1 MKRIFIAF
9 LSLLMASML
18 NAAEFRDV
26 KDISGDI
33 VKVPINVEKIAT
45 LWYANNQ
52 IVLML
57 GGADKIVATTD
68 LIKNN
73 KWFAHI
79 YPRISSIP
87 NGVNGKD
94 LQVEELVKLSPDI
107 VIAADK
113 KNKEELTK
121 NGFTVLYPSFTNH
134 ADMKKSVSIMAEAIG
149 GNAPKIAQKFNEY
162 FDGNLKRVLSK
173 TDKIAAS
180 DRPKVLHIA
189 DGKNLFKVDGTNTII
204 DEWIR
209 VAGGQ
214 NAVQK
219 AGNMLEINAEEIPNM
234 NPDVIIIGRA
244 KAPEILK
251 KIYEN
256 PIYADTNAVKN
267 KRVYVNPTGVFSWDR
282 YGAEGALQILW
293 AAKILHPDLFKDINI
308 EAETKKFYKEFLHY
322 DLSDKEVGYILN
334 GLGPEGK

>member
-1 MKRIFIAF
+1 MRKIFTVLVVLLTT
-9 LSLLMASML
+9 LSI
-18 NAAEFRDV
+18 NAAEVREI

-33 VKVPINVEKIAT
+33 VKVPANVEKIAT

-87 NGVNGKD
+87 NGVSAKS
-94 LQVEELVKLSPDI
+94 LQVEELVKLNPDI

-113 KNKEELTK
+113 NNKEELAK

-134 ADMKKSVSIMAEAIG
+134 ADMKKSISIMAEVIG
-149 GNAPKIAQKFNEY
+149 DDAPKIAKKFNDY
-162 FDGNLKRVLSK
+162 FDQNLQKVLSK
-173 TDKIAAS
+173 TDKIATS

-189 DGKNLFKVDGTNTII
+189 EGKNLFKVDGLNTII
-204 DEWIR
+204 DEWIS

-214 NAVQK
+214 NAVSK
-219 AGNMLEINAEEIPNM
+219 AGNMLEINAEEIIKI

-244 KAPEILK
+244 KAPEILEK
-251 KIYEN
+251 LYEN
-256 PIYADTNAVKN
+256 QVYAGTNAVKN
-267 KRVYVNPTGVFSWDR
+267 KKVYVNPAGVFSWDR

-293 AAKILHPDLFKDINI
+293 AAKTSEQVF
-308 EAETKKFYKEFLHY
+308 
-322 DLSDKEVGYILN
+322 SRSLN
-334 GLGPEGK
+334 LKLNK

>member
-33 VKVPINVEKIAT
+33 VKVPVNVEKIAT

-73 KWFAHI
+73 KWFAHV

-87 NGVNGKD
+87 NGVNGKS
-94 LQVEELVKLSPDI
+94 LQAEELVKLNPDI

-113 KNKEELTK
+113 NNKEELLK

-134 ADMKKSVSIMAEAIG
+134 ADMKKSVSIMAEVIG
-149 GNAPKIAQKFNEY
+149 GDAPKIAKKFNEY

-173 TDKIAAS
+173 TDKIAEA

-189 DGKNLFKVDGTNTII
+189 DGKNLLKVDGTNTII

-214 NAVQK
+214 NAVSK
-219 AGNMLEINAEEIPNM
+219 AGNMLELNAEEIINI

-251 KIYEN
+251 KLYEDQV
-256 PIYADTNAVKN
+256 YVGTNAVKN
-267 KRVYVNPTGVFSWDR
+267 KKVYVNPAGVFSWDR
-282 YGAEGALQILW
+282 YGAEGGFTNFMGG
-293 AAKILHPDLFKDINI
+293 KDL
-308 EAETKKFYKEFLHY
+308 A
-322 DLSDKEVGYILN
+322 S
-334 GLGPEGK
+334 

>member
-1 MKRIFIAF
+1 MKNFFMALVVLF
-9 LSLLMASML
+9 AGLLL

-26 KDISGDI
+26 KDITGDI
-33 VKVPINVEKIAT
+33 VKVPAKVEKIAT

-52 IVLML
+52 IILML
-57 GGADKIVATTD
+57 GGAGKIVATTD

-73 KWFAHI
+73 KWFAHV

-87 NGVNGKD
+87 NGINGKD
-94 LQVEELVKLSPDI
+94 LQVEELVKLSPDV

-121 NGFTVLYPSFTNH
+121 NGFTVLYLSFTNH
-134 ADMKKSVSIMAEAIG
+134 VDMKKSVSIMAEAIG
-149 GNAPKIAQKFNEY
+149 GDAPNIAEKFNEY
-162 FDGNLKRVLSK
+162 FDGNLKKVLSK

-244 KAPEILK
+244 KAPEILQ

-256 PIYADTNAVKN
+256 PIYAGTKAVKN

-293 AAKILHPDLFKDINI
+293 AAKILHPEIFKDIDI
-308 EAETKKFYKEFLHY
+308 AAETKKFYKEFLHY
-322 DLSDKEVGYILN
+322 ELSDDEVNYILN
-334 GLGPEGK
+334 GLDPTGK

>member
-1 MKRIFIAF
+1 MYSFVCVSDIAASLFFEFRSIKVREFLWIFIAF

-18 NAAEFRDV
+18 NAAEFREV

-33 VKVPINVEKIAT
+33 VKVPVNVEKIAT

-73 KWFAHI
+73 KWFSHV

-87 NGVNGKD
+87 NGVNGKS
-94 LQVEELVKLSPDI
+94 LQAEELVKLNPDI

-189 DGKNLFKVDGTNTII
+189 DGKNLLKVDGTNTII

-214 NAVQK
+214 NAVSK
-219 AGNMLEINAEEIPNM
+219 AGNMLEINAEEIINI

-251 KIYEN
+251 KLKKLI
-256 PIYADTNAVKN
+256 KN
-267 KRVYVNPTGVFSWDR
+267 
-282 YGAEGALQILW
+282 
-293 AAKILHPDLFKDINI
+293 
-308 EAETKKFYKEFLHY
+308 
-322 DLSDKEVGYILN
+322 
-334 GLGPEGK
+334 

>member
-1 MKRIFIAF
+1 MKRIFITF

-18 NAAEFRDV
+18 NAAQLREI

-33 VKVPINVEKIAT
+33 VKVPVNVEKIAT

-73 KWFAHI
+73 KWFAHV

-87 NGVNGKD
+87 NGVNGKS
-94 LQVEELVKLSPDI
+94 LQAEELVKLNPDI

-113 KNKEELTK
+113 NNKEELVK

-134 ADMKKSVSIMAEAIG
+134 ADMKKSVSIMAEVIG
-149 GNAPKIAQKFNEY
+149 GDAPKIAKKFNEY

-173 TDKIAAS
+173 TDKIAEA

-189 DGKNLFKVDGTNTII
+189 DGKNLLKVDGTNTII

-219 AGNMLEINAEEIPNM
+219 AGNMLEINAEEIINI

-251 KIYEN
+251 KLYEN
-256 PIYADTNAVKN
+256 QVYAGTNAVKN
-267 KRVYVNPTGVFSWDR
+267 KKVYVNPAGVFSWDR
-282 YGAEGALQILW
+282 YGAEGGFANFMGG
-293 AAKILHPDLFKDINI
+293 KDL
-308 EAETKKFYKEFLHY
+308 T
-322 DLSDKEVGYILN
+322 S
-334 GLGPEGK
+334 

>member
-1 MKRIFIAF
+1 M
-9 LSLLMASML
+9 
-18 NAAEFRDV
+18 
-26 KDISGDI
+26 
-33 VKVPINVEKIAT
+33 
-45 LWYANNQ
+45 
-52 IVLML
+52 
-57 GGADKIVATTD
+57 
-68 LIKNN
+68 
-73 KWFAHI
+73 

-87 NGVNGKD
+87 NGVNGKS
-94 LQVEELVKLSPDI
+94 LQAEELVKLNPDI

-121 NGFTVLYPSFTNH
+121 NSFTVLYPSFTNH
-134 ADMKKSVSIMAEAIG
+134 ADMKKSISIMAEVIG
-149 GNAPKIAQKFNEY
+149 DDAPKIAQKFNEY

-173 TDKIAAS
+173 TDKIAVS

-189 DGKNLFKVDGTNTII
+189 DGKNLLKADGTNTII

-214 NAVQK
+214 NAVSK
-219 AGNMLEINAEEIPNM
+219 AGNMLEINAEEIINI

-251 KIYEN
+251 KLYEDQV
-256 PIYADTNAVKN
+256 YAGTNAVKN
-267 KRVYVNPTGVFSWDR
+267 KKVYVNPAGVFSWDR

-293 AAKILHPDLFKDINI
+293 TAKILHPDLFKDINI
-308 EAETKKFYKEFLHY
+308 KAETKKFYKEFLHY

-334 GLGPEGK
+334 GLDPEGK

>member
-18 NAAEFRDV
+18 NAAQFRDV
-26 KDISGDI
+26 KDISGNV
-33 VKVPINVEKIAT
+33 VKVPVNVEKIAT

-57 GGADKIVATTD
+57 VGADKIVATTD

-87 NGVNGKD
+87 NGVNGKK
-94 LQVEELVKLSPDI
+94 LVKLNPDI

-113 KNKEELTK
+113 NNKEELLK

-134 ADMKKSVSIMAEAIG
+134 ADMKKSISIMAEVIG
-149 GNAPKIAQKFNEY
+149 GDAPKIAKKFNEY

-173 TDKIAAS
+173 TDKIAEV

-189 DGKNLFKVDGTNTII
+189 DGKNLLKVDGTNTII

-209 VAGGQ
+209 VAGSQ
-214 NAVQK
+214 NAVSK
-219 AGNMLEINAEEIPNM
+219 AGNMLELNAEEIINI

-251 KIYEN
+251 KLFEN
-256 PIYADTNAVKN
+256 QVYAGTNAVKN
-267 KRVYVNPTGVFSWDR
+267 KKVYVNPAGVFSWVDMALR
-282 YGAEGALQILW
+282 ELYKFYGRQRPCILSFL
-293 AAKILHPDLFKDINI
+293 KILISKLRQRNFIKS
-308 EAETKKFYKEFLHY
+308 FYTTT
-322 DLSDKEVGYILN
+322 
-334 GLGPEGK
+334 

>member
-1 MKRIFIAF
+1 MKRIFITF

-33 VKVPINVEKIAT
+33 VKVPVNVEKIAT

-73 KWFAHI
+73 KWFAHV

-134 ADMKKSVSIMAEAIG
+134 ADMKKSVSIMAEVIG
-149 GNAPKIAQKFNEY
+149 GDAPKIAKKFNEY

-173 TDKIAAS
+173 TDKIAAA

-189 DGKNLFKVDGTNTII
+189 NGKNLLKVDGTNTII

-214 NAVQK
+214 NAVSK
-219 AGNMLEINAEEIPNM
+219 AGNMLELNAEEIIKI

-251 KIYEN
+251 KLYEDQV
-256 PIYADTNAVKN
+256 YAGTNAVKN
-267 KRVYVNPTGVFSWDR
+267 KKVYVNPAGVFSWDR

-293 AAKILHPDLFKDINI
+293 AAKTLHPELFKDINI

-322 DLSDKEVGYILN
+322 DLNDSEVSYILN
-334 GLGPEGK
+334 GLDPEGK

>member
-1 MKRIFIAF
+1 MKKFFMTLVVLFA
-9 LSLLMASML
+9 SLLL

-26 KDISGDI
+26 KDITGDV
-33 VKVPINVEKIAT
+33 VKVPAKVEKIAT

-52 IVLML
+52 IILML

-73 KWFAHI
+73 KWFAHV

-94 LQVEELVKLSPDI
+94 LQVEELVKLSPDV

-134 ADMKKSVSIMAEAIG
+134 ADMKKSVSIMAEVIG
-149 GNAPKIAQKFNEY
+149 GDAPEIAEKFNEY
-162 FDGNLKRVLSK
+162 FDGNLKKVLSK

-189 DGKNLFKVDGTNTII
+189 DGKNLFKVDGANTII

-209 VAGGQ
+209 VAGGV

-244 KAPEILK
+244 KSPDAIE

-256 PIYADTNAVKN
+256 KVYAGTNAVKN
-267 KRVYVNPTGVFSWDR
+267 KKVFVNPAGVFSWDR

-293 AAKILHPDLFKDINI
+293 AAKTLHPEIFKDLDIA
-308 EAETKKFYKEFLHY
+308 AETKKFYKEFLHY
-322 DLSDKEVGYILN
+322 ELSDDEVNYILN
-334 GLGPEGK
+334 GLDPTGK

>member
-18 NAAEFRDV
+18 NAAEFREV

-33 VKVPINVEKIAT
+33 VKVPVNVEKIAT

>member
-1 MKRIFIAF
+1 MKKFFMALVVLF
-9 LSLLMASML
+9 ASLLL

-26 KDISGDI
+26 KDITGDV
-33 VKVPINVEKIAT
+33 VKVPAKVEKIAT

-52 IVLML
+52 IILML

-94 LQVEELVKLSPDI
+94 LQVEELIKLSPDV

-134 ADMKKSVSIMAEAIG
+134 ADMKKSVSIMAEVIG
-149 GNAPKIAQKFNEY
+149 GNAPKIAEKFNEY
-162 FDGNLKRVLSK
+162 FDGNLKKVLSK
-173 TDKIAAS
+173 TDKIATP

-189 DGKNLFKVDGTNTII
+189 DGKNLFKVDGANTII

-209 VAGGQ
+209 VAGGV

-219 AGNMLEINAEEIPNM
+219 AGNMLEINAEEIPNI

-267 KRVYVNPTGVFSWDR
+267 KRVYVNPTGVFRWDR
-282 YGAEGALQILW
+282 
-293 AAKILHPDLFKDINI
+293 
-308 EAETKKFYKEFLHY
+308 
-322 DLSDKEVGYILN
+322 
-334 GLGPEGK
+334 

>member
-1 MKRIFIAF
+1 MKKFFMALVVLF
-9 LSLLMASML
+9 ASLLL

-26 KDISGDI
+26 KDITGDV
-33 VKVPINVEKIAT
+33 VKVPAKVEKIAT

-52 IVLML
+52 IILML

-73 KWFAHI
+73 KWFAHV

-94 LQVEELVKLSPDI
+94 LQVEELVKLSPDV

-134 ADMKKSVSIMAEAIG
+134 ADMKKSVSIMAEVIG
-149 GNAPKIAQKFNEY
+149 GEAPKIAQKFNEY

-219 AGNMLEINAEEIPNM
+219 AGNMLEINAEEMPNM

-293 AAKILHPDLFKDINI
+293 AAKILHPEIFKDIDI
-308 EAETKKFYKEFLHY
+308 AAETKKFYKEFLHY
-322 DLSDKEVGYILN
+322 ELSDDEVNYILN
-334 GLGPEGK
+334 GLDPTGK

>member
-18 NAAEFRDV
+18 NAAQFRDV
-26 KDISGDI
+26 KDISGNV
-33 VKVPINVEKIAT
+33 VKVPVNVEKIAT

-57 GGADKIVATTD
+57 VGADKIVATTD

-73 KWFAHI
+73 KWFAHV

-87 NGVNGKD
+87 NGVNGKS
-94 LQVEELVKLSPDI
+94 LQAEELVKLNPDI

-113 KNKEELTK
+113 NNKEELLK

-134 ADMKKSVSIMAEAIG
+134 ADMKKSISIMAEVIG
-149 GNAPKIAQKFNEY
+149 GDAPKIANKFNEY

-173 TDKIAAS
+173 TDKIAEA

-189 DGKNLFKVDGTNTII
+189 DGKNLLKVDGTNTII

-214 NAVQK
+214 NAVSK
-219 AGNMLEINAEEIPNM
+219 AGNMLELNAEEIINI

-251 KIYEN
+251 KLYEN
-256 PIYADTNAVKN
+256 QVYVGTNAVKN
-267 KRVYVNPTGVFSWDR
+267 KKVYVNPAGVFSWDR

-293 AAKILHPDLFKDINI
+293 AAKTLHPELFKDINI

-322 DLSDKEVGYILN
+322 DLSDK
-334 GLGPEGK
+334 

>member
-1 MKRIFIAF
+1 MAAF
-9 LSLLMASML
+9 SI
-18 NAAEFRDV
+18 NVAEFRDV
-26 KDISGDI
+26 KDITGDV
-33 VKVPINVEKIAT
+33 VKVPAKVEKIAT

-52 IVLML
+52 IILML

-73 KWFAHI
+73 KWFAHV

-94 LQVEELVKLSPDI
+94 LQVEELIKLSLDV

-134 ADMKKSVSIMAEAIG
+134 ADMKKGVSIMAEVIG
-149 GNAPKIAQKFNEY
+149 GDAPKIAQKFNDY
-162 FDGNLKRVLSK
+162 FDQNLQKVLSK
-173 TDKIAAS
+173 TSKIAQNE
-180 DRPKVLHIA
+180 RPKVLHIA
-189 DGKNLFKVDGTNTII
+189 DGKNLFKVDGSNTII
-204 DEWIR
+204 DEWIT
-209 VAGGQ
+209 VAGGI

-219 AGNMLEINAEEIPNM
+219 AGNMLEINAKEIPNM

-244 KAPEILK
+244 KAPEILQ
-251 KIYEN
+251 KIYKN

-293 AAKILHPDLFKDINI
+293 AAKTLHPENFKDLDIV
-308 EAETKKFYKEFLHY
+308 AETKKFYKEFLHY
-322 DLSDKEVGYILN
+322 ELSNNEVNYILN
-334 GLGPEGK
+334 GLDPEGK

>member
-1 MKRIFIAF
+1 MKKFFMA
-9 LSLLMASML
+9 LMVLLAGLLL

-26 KDISGDI
+26 KDITGDV
-33 VKVPINVEKIAT
+33 VKVPAKVEKIAT

-52 IVLML
+52 IILML

-73 KWFAHI
+73 KWFAHV

-94 LQVEELVKLSPDI
+94 LQVEELVKLSPDV

-134 ADMKKSVSIMAEAIG
+134 ADMKKSVSIMAEVIG
-149 GNAPKIAQKFNEY
+149 GEAPKIAEKFNEY
-162 FDGNLKRVLSK
+162 FDGNLKKVLSK
-173 TDKIAAS
+173 TDKIAAP

-209 VAGGQ
+209 VAGGV

-219 AGNMLEINAEEIPNM
+219 AGNMLELNAEEIPNM

-293 AAKILHPDLFKDINI
+293 AAKILHPEIFKDIDI
-308 EAETKKFYKEFLHY
+308 AAETKKFYKEFLHY
-322 DLSDKEVGYILN
+322 ELSDDEVNYILKC
-334 GLGPEGK
+334 LDPTGK

>member
-1 MKRIFIAF
+1 MRKIFTAIMA
-9 LSLLMASML
+9 LMAAFSI
-18 NAAEFRDV
+18 NAAEFREV

-33 VKVPINVEKIAT
+33 VKIPVNVEKIAT

-73 KWFAHI
+73 KWFAHV

-87 NGVNGKD
+87 NGVNDKS
-94 LQVEELVKLSPDI
+94 LQAEELVKLNPDI

-113 KNKEELTK
+113 KNKEELIK

-134 ADMKKSVSIMAEAIG
+134 ADMKKSVAIMADAIG
-149 GNAPKIAQKFNEY
+149 GDAPKIAQKFNDY
-162 FDGNLKRVLSK
+162 FDQNLQKVLSK
-173 TDKIAAS
+173 TSKIAQNE
-180 DRPKVLHIA
+180 RPKVLHIA
-189 DGKNLFKVDGTNTII
+189 EGKNLFKVDGSNTII
-204 DEWIR
+204 DEWIS
-209 VAGGQ
+209 VAGGT
-214 NAVQK
+214 NAVQAK
-219 AGNMLEINAEEIPNM
+219 GNMLEINAEEIPNL

-244 KAPEILK
+244 KSPDAIE

-256 PIYADTNAVKN
+256 KVYAGTNAVKN
-267 KRVYVNPTGVFSWDR
+267 KKVFVNPTGVFSWDR

-293 AAKILHPDLFKDINI
+293 AAKTLHPELFKDIDLAN
-308 EAETKKFYKEFLHY
+308 ETKKFYKEFLHY
-322 DLSDKEVGYILN
+322 DLNDNEVNYILN
-334 GLGPEGK
+334 GLDPEGK

>member
-1 MKRIFIAF
+1 MKKFFMALVVLF
-9 LSLLMASML
+9 ASLLL
-18 NAAEFRDV
+18 NAAESRDV
-26 KDISGDI
+26 KDITGEV
-33 VKVPINVEKIAT
+33 VKVPTKVEKIAT

-52 IVLML
+52 IILML

-73 KWFAHI
+73 KWFAHV

-94 LQVEELVKLSPDI
+94 LQVEELVKLSPDV

-134 ADMKKSVSIMAEAIG
+134 ADMKKSVSIMAEVIG
-149 GNAPKIAQKFNEY
+149 GDAPEIAEKFNEY
-162 FDGNLKRVLSK
+162 FDGNLKKVLSK

-189 DGKNLFKVDGTNTII
+189 DGKNLFKVDGANTII

-209 VAGGQ
+209 VAGGV

-244 KAPEILK
+244 KSPDAIE

-256 PIYADTNAVKN
+256 KVYAGTNAVKN
-267 KRVYVNPTGVFSWDR
+267 KKVFVNPAGVFSWDR

-293 AAKILHPDLFKDINI
+293 AAKTLHPEIFKDLDIA
-308 EAETKKFYKEFLHY
+308 AETKKFYKEFLHY
-322 DLSDKEVGYILN
+322 ELSDDEVNYILN
-334 GLGPEGK
+334 GLDPTGK

>member
-18 NAAEFRDV
+18 NAAQFRDV
-26 KDISGDI
+26 KDISGNV
-33 VKVPINVEKIAT
+33 VKVPVNVEKIAT

-57 GGADKIVATTD
+57 VGADKIVATTD

-87 NGVNGKD
+87 NGVNGKK
-94 LQVEELVKLSPDI
+94 LVKLNPDI

-113 KNKEELTK
+113 NNKEELLK

-134 ADMKKSVSIMAEAIG
+134 ADMKKSISIMAEVIG
-149 GNAPKIAQKFNEY
+149 GDAPKIAKKFNEY

-173 TDKIAAS
+173 TDKIAEV

-189 DGKNLFKVDGTNTII
+189 DGKNLLKVDGTNTII

-209 VAGGQ
+209 VAGSQ
-214 NAVQK
+214 NAVSK
-219 AGNMLEINAEEIPNM
+219 AGNMLELNAEEIINI

-251 KIYEN
+251 KLFEN
-256 PIYADTNAVKN
+256 QVYAGTNAVKN
-267 KRVYVNPTGVFSWDR
+267 KKVYVNPAGVFSWDR

-293 AAKILHPDLFKDINI
+293 AAKTLHPELFKDINI

-334 GLGPEGK
+334 GLDPEGK

>member
-1 MKRIFIAF
+1 MKKFFMALVVLF
-9 LSLLMASML
+9 ASLLL

-26 KDISGDI
+26 KDITGDV
-33 VKVPINVEKIAT
+33 VKVAAKVEKIAT

-52 IVLML
+52 IILML

-73 KWFAHI
+73 KWFAHV

-94 LQVEELVKLSPDI
+94 LQVEELVKLSPDV

-134 ADMKKSVSIMAEAIG
+134 TDMKKSVSIMAEVIG
-149 GNAPKIAQKFNEY
+149 GDAPKIAEKFNEY

-173 TDKIAAS
+173 TDKIAVS

-189 DGKNLFKVDGTNTII
+189 DGKNLFKVDGANTII

-244 KAPEILK
+244 KAPEILQ

-256 PIYADTNAVKN
+256 PIYAGTKAVKN

-293 AAKILHPDLFKDINI
+293 AAKILHPEIFKDIDI
-308 EAETKKFYKEFLHY
+308 AAETKKFYKEFLHY
-322 DLSDKEVGYILN
+322 ELSDDEVNYILN
-334 GLGPEGK
+334 GLDPTGK

>member
-1 MKRIFIAF
+1 
-9 LSLLMASML
+9 
-18 NAAEFRDV
+18 
-26 KDISGDI
+26 
-33 VKVPINVEKIAT
+33 
-45 LWYANNQ
+45 
-52 IVLML
+52 ML

-94 LQVEELVKLSPDI
+94 LQVEELIKLSPDV
-107 VIAADK
+107 VIAAI
-113 KNKEELTK
+113 KNKEELAK

-134 ADMKKSVSIMAEAIG
+134 ADMKKSVSIMAEIIG
-149 GNAPKIAQKFNEY
+149 GDAPKIAQKFNEY
-162 FDGNLKRVLSK
+162 FDGNLKKALSK

-189 DGKNLFKVDGTNTII
+189 DGKNLLKVDGANTII
-204 DEWIR
+204 DERIR

-214 NAVQK
+214 NTVQK
-219 AGNMLEINAEEIPNM
+219 SENMLEINAEEIPNTD
-234 NPDVIIIGRA
+234 PDVIIVDRTT
-244 KAPEILK
+244 PDILK

-256 PIYADTNAVKN
+256 PIYAGTKAVKN

-293 AAKILHPDLFKDINI
+293 AAKTLHPELFGDLDLHA
-308 EAETKKFYKEFLHY
+308 EAKKFYKEFLYY
-322 DLSDKEVGYILN
+322 DLSNDEFNYILN
-334 GLGPEGK
+334 GLDSKGK

>member
-1 MKRIFIAF
+1 MALMVLFA
-9 LSLLMASML
+9 SLLL

-26 KDISGDI
+26 KDITGDV
-33 VKVPINVEKIAT
+33 VKVPAKVEKIAT

-52 IVLML
+52 IILML

-94 LQVEELVKLSPDI
+94 LQVEELVKLSPDV

-134 ADMKKSVSIMAEAIG
+134 ADMKKSVSIMAEVIG
-149 GNAPKIAQKFNEY
+149 GDAPNIAQKFNEY
-162 FDGNLKRVLSK
+162 FDGNLKKVLSK
-173 TDKIAAS
+173 TDKIATP

-209 VAGGQ
+209 VAGGV

-219 AGNMLEINAEEIPNM
+219 AGNMLELNAEEIPNI

-293 AAKILHPDLFKDINI
+293 AAKILHPEIFKDIDI
-308 EAETKKFYKEFLHY
+308 VAETKKFYKEFLHY
-322 DLSDKEVGYILN
+322 ELSDDEVNYILN
-334 GLGPEGK
+334 GLDPTGE